1 MVTIILMG
9 SDSRVWRLRNH
20 TRFPDHV
27 FIGWLVM
34 GFFSLEQFSVIC
46 SEGFSWLQDH
56 EAVLDLSQSL
66 CIG

>member
-46 SEGFSWLQDH
+46 SEGFQM
-56 EAVLDLSQSL
+56 
-66 CIG
+66 